1 MNAQRARILD
11 CVERV
16 PGIHFNELVRE
27 LDLAPG
33 QVQYHTRKLSRD
45 GRVDRDPL
53 YGRTHYYP
61 PGCGDWERGA
71 LALCRRETARDVL
84 HYLLDAGPSEPA
96 SVARVLDVARST
108 LEWHTNRLVERDLVC
123 KERDADGR
131 VTLSLAKPT
140 ETTRILGTVTPS
152 APDRMTDRFTRLVD
166 RLLDE
171 DPIDG
176 RTDG

>member
-1 MNAQRARILD
+1 VNAQRARITD

-33 QVQYHTRKLSRD
+33 QVQYHTKKLSRD
-45 GRVDRDPL
+45 GRIDRDPL

-61 PGCGDWERGA
+61 PGCDEWERGA

-84 HYLLDAGPSEPA
+84 TYLLDAGPAEPA
-96 SVARVLDVARST
+96 RVARALDIARST
-108 LEWHTNRLVERDLVC
+108 LEWHLDRLVERDLVR
-123 KERDADGR
+123 KKRDTEGR
-131 VTLSLAKPT
+131 VTLVLAKPA
-140 ETTRILGTVTPS
+140 ETAQVLGTVTPS
-152 APDRMTDRFTRLVD
+152 VPERMTDRFTRLVD